1 MHRGGPIQNEIEKS
15 NVKKQNRKWL
25 ALTSNLKPMLSLK
38 LDKIIKDTRS
48 SAALFISVGSVW
60 SQSFGGT
67 AEVQPRYSG
76 GTVEVQSVIFLK
88 AFEAFNTSR
97 HESCS

>member
-1 MHRGGPIQNEIEKS
+1 MKLKCEKAKS
-15 NVKKQNRKWL
+15 KMATV

-38 LDKIIKDTRS
+38 VDKIIKDTRS
-48 SAALFISVGSVW
+48 SSALFISVGSVW

-76 GTVEVQSVIFLK
+76 GTAEVQSKICLK